1 MKKKIN
7 CFIPFG
13 NPKDTIQTVKE
24 LQASELVNKIYLLS
38 ADTNKECLPGCECL
52 LINGLYSTSTIKTIA
67 DNADDASYLL
77 LYTKQTPLK
86 LGLYALE
93 RMTQIIQSSSENAMV
108 YADHYQLVDGVLKQA
123 PVIDYQQGSLRDDFD
138 FGSVLLFNSEIFTLA
153 SSILEETVFQ
163 YAAFYEMRLMLGN
176 LFQII
181 HINEFLY
188 TEIETDTRKSGE
200 KQFDYVNPKNREVQI
215 EMEKVCIKHLK
226 EINAYVRPSS
236 RTVNLDREAF
246 EF

>member
-93 RMTQIIQSSSENAMV
+93 RMTQIIQNSSENAMV

-123 PVIDYQQGSLRDDFD
+123 PLLIINKEASGMILI
-138 FGSVLLFNSEIFTLA
+138 SVRCFYSIPKFSPLLQ
-153 SSILEETVFQ
+153 VFW
-163 YAAFYEMRLMLGN
+163 R
-176 LFQII
+176 
-181 HINEFLY
+181 
-188 TEIETDTRKSGE
+188 
-200 KQFDYVNPKNREVQI
+200 KQFSNMLHFMKCV
-215 EMEKVCIKHLK
+215 
-226 EINAYVRPSS
+226 
-236 RTVNLDREAF
+236 
-246 EF
+246 

>member
-38 ADTNKECLPGCECL
+38 TDTNKECLPGCECL

-93 RMTQIIQSSSENAMV
+93 RMTQIRVPQKMQW
-108 YADHYQLVDGVLKQA
+108 Y
-123 PVIDYQQGSLRDDFD
+123 
-138 FGSVLLFNSEIFTLA
+138 T
-153 SSILEETVFQ
+153 
-163 YAAFYEMRLMLGN
+163 
-176 LFQII
+176 QII
-181 HINEFLY
+181 TNWLTEFSNKLPLLIINKEA
-188 TEIETDTRKSGE
+188 SGMILISVRCFYSIPKFSPLLQVFWR
-200 KQFDYVNPKNREVQI
+200 KQFSNMLHFMKCV
-215 EMEKVCIKHLK
+215 
-226 EINAYVRPSS
+226 
-236 RTVNLDREAF
+236 
-246 EF
+246 

>member
-123 PVIDYQQGSLRDDFD
+123 PVIDYQQGSLRVILI
-138 FGSVLLFNSEIFTLA
+138 SVRCFYSIPEFSPLLQ
-153 SSILEETVFQ
+153 VFW
-163 YAAFYEMRLMLGN
+163 R
-176 LFQII
+176 
-181 HINEFLY
+181 
-188 TEIETDTRKSGE
+188 
-200 KQFDYVNPKNREVQI
+200 KQFSNMLHFMKCV
-215 EMEKVCIKHLK
+215 
-226 EINAYVRPSS
+226 
-236 RTVNLDREAF
+236 
-246 EF
+246 

>member
-123 PVIDYQQGSLRDDFD
+123 PLLIINKEASGMILI
-138 FGSVLLFNSEIFTLA
+138 SVRCFYSIPKFSPLLQ
-153 SSILEETVFQ
+153 VFW
-163 YAAFYEMRLMLGN
+163 R
-176 LFQII
+176 
-181 HINEFLY
+181 
-188 TEIETDTRKSGE
+188 
-200 KQFDYVNPKNREVQI
+200 KQFSNMLHFMKCV
-215 EMEKVCIKHLK
+215 
-226 EINAYVRPSS
+226 
-236 RTVNLDREAF
+236 
-246 EF
+246 

>member
-86 LGLYALE
+86 TRIVRTG
-93 RMTQIIQSSSENAMV
+93 TH
-108 YADHYQLVDGVLKQA
+108 DT
-123 PVIDYQQGSLRDDFD
+123 DY
-138 FGSVLLFNSEIFTLA
+138 T
-153 SSILEETVFQ
+153 
-163 YAAFYEMRLMLGN
+163 
-176 LFQII
+176 
-181 HINEFLY
+181 EFL
-188 TEIETDTRKSGE
+188 RKCNGIRRSLPTG
-200 KQFDYVNPKNREVQI
+200 
-215 EMEKVCIKHLK
+215 
-226 EINAYVRPSS
+226 
-236 RTVNLDREAF
+236 
-246 EF
+246 

>member
-153 SSILEETVFQ
+153 SSILKCV
-163 YAAFYEMRLMLGN
+163 
-176 LFQII
+176 
-181 HINEFLY
+181 
-188 TEIETDTRKSGE
+188 
-200 KQFDYVNPKNREVQI
+200 
-215 EMEKVCIKHLK
+215 
-226 EINAYVRPSS
+226 
-236 RTVNLDREAF
+236 
-246 EF
+246 

>member
-1 MKKKIN
+1 M
-7 CFIPFG
+7 
-13 NPKDTIQTVKE
+13 
-24 LQASELVNKIYLLS
+24 
-38 ADTNKECLPGCECL
+38 ECL

-77 LYTKQTPLK
+77 LLHTKQTPLK

-153 SSILEETVFQ
+153 SSIL
-163 YAAFYEMRLMLGN
+163 R
-176 LFQII
+176 
-181 HINEFLY
+181 
-188 TEIETDTRKSGE
+188 
-200 KQFDYVNPKNREVQI
+200 KQFSNMLHFMKCV
-215 EMEKVCIKHLK
+215 
-226 EINAYVRPSS
+226 
-236 RTVNLDREAF
+236 
-246 EF
+246 

>member
-108 YADHYQLVDGVLKQA
+108 YADHYQLVDGVLKQT
-123 PVIDYQQGSLRDDFD
+123 PVIDKEASGMILI
-138 FGSVLLFNSEIFTLA
+138 SVRCFYSIPKFSPLLQ
-153 SSILEETVFQ
+153 VFW
-163 YAAFYEMRLMLGN
+163 R
-176 LFQII
+176 
-181 HINEFLY
+181 
-188 TEIETDTRKSGE
+188 
-200 KQFDYVNPKNREVQI
+200 KQFSNMLHFMKCV
-215 EMEKVCIKHLK
+215 
-226 EINAYVRPSS
+226 
-236 RTVNLDREAF
+236 
-246 EF
+246 

>member
-1 MKKKIN
+1 ML
-7 CFIPFG
+7 
-13 NPKDTIQTVKE
+13 T
-24 LQASELVNKIYLLS
+24 
-38 ADTNKECLPGCECL
+38 
-52 LINGLYSTSTIKTIA
+52 
-67 DNADDASYLL
+67 NADDASYLL

-138 FGSVLLFNSEIFTLA
+138 FGSVLY
-153 SSILEETVFQ
+153 SIPKFSPLLQVFWRKQ
-163 YAAFYEMRLMLGN
+163 FSNMSAFYEMRLMLGN

-215 EMEKVCIKHLK
+215 EMEESLYQASERNQCLCKTFFPNSKPGQ
-226 EINAYVRPSS
+226 RS
-236 RTVNLDREAF
+236 F
-246 EF
+246 

>member
-108 YADHYQLVDGVLKQA
+108 YADHYQLVDGVLNKLPLLIINKEA
-123 PVIDYQQGSLRDDFD
+123 SGMILI
-138 FGSVLLFNSEIFTLA
+138 SVRCFYSIPKFSPLLQ
-153 SSILEETVFQ
+153 VFW
-163 YAAFYEMRLMLGN
+163 R
-176 LFQII
+176 
-181 HINEFLY
+181 
-188 TEIETDTRKSGE
+188 
-200 KQFDYVNPKNREVQI
+200 KQFSNMLHFMKCV
-215 EMEKVCIKHLK
+215 
-226 EINAYVRPSS
+226 
-236 RTVNLDREAF
+236 
-246 EF
+246 

>member
-24 LQASELVNKIYLLS
+24 LRASELVNKIYLLS

-93 RMTQIIQSSSENAMV
+93 RMTQIIQNSSENAMV

-123 PVIDYQQGSLRDDFD
+123 PVIDINKEASGMILI
-138 FGSVLLFNSEIFTLA
+138 SVRCFYSIPKFSPLLQ
-153 SSILEETVFQ
+153 VFW
-163 YAAFYEMRLMLGN
+163 R
-176 LFQII
+176 
-181 HINEFLY
+181 
-188 TEIETDTRKSGE
+188 
-200 KQFDYVNPKNREVQI
+200 KQFSNMLHFMKCV
-215 EMEKVCIKHLK
+215 
-226 EINAYVRPSS
+226 
-236 RTVNLDREAF
+236 
-246 EF
+246 

>member
-123 PVIDYQQGSLRDDFD
+123 PVIDYQQGSLRVILI
-138 FGSVLLFNSEIFTLA
+138 SVRCFYSIPKFSPLLQ
-153 SSILEETVFQ
+153 VFW
-163 YAAFYEMRLMLGN
+163 R
-176 LFQII
+176 
-181 HINEFLY
+181 
-188 TEIETDTRKSGE
+188 
-200 KQFDYVNPKNREVQI
+200 KQFSNMLHFMKCV
-215 EMEKVCIKHLK
+215 
-226 EINAYVRPSS
+226 
-236 RTVNLDREAF
+236 
-246 EF
+246 

>member
-93 RMTQIIQSSSENAMV
+93 RMTQIIQSSSENAR
-108 YADHYQLVDGVLKQA
+108 Y
-123 PVIDYQQGSLRDDFD
+123 
-138 FGSVLLFNSEIFTLA
+138 T
-153 SSILEETVFQ
+153 
-163 YAAFYEMRLMLGN
+163 
-176 LFQII
+176 QII
-181 HINEFLY
+181 TNWLTEFSNKLPLLIINKEA
-188 TEIETDTRKSGE
+188 SGMILISVRCFYSIPKFSPLLQVFWR
-200 KQFDYVNPKNREVQI
+200 KQFSNMLHFMKCV
-215 EMEKVCIKHLK
+215 
-226 EINAYVRPSS
+226 
-236 RTVNLDREAF
+236 
-246 EF
+246 

>member
-123 PVIDYQQGSLRDDFD
+123 PVLI
-138 FGSVLLFNSEIFTLA
+138 SVRCFYSIPKFSPLLQ
-153 SSILEETVFQ
+153 VFW
-163 YAAFYEMRLMLGN
+163 R
-176 LFQII
+176 
-181 HINEFLY
+181 
-188 TEIETDTRKSGE
+188 
-200 KQFDYVNPKNREVQI
+200 KQFSNMLHFMKCV
-215 EMEKVCIKHLK
+215 
-226 EINAYVRPSS
+226 
-236 RTVNLDREAF
+236 
-246 EF
+246 

>member
-93 RMTQIIQSSSENAMV
+93 RMTQIITNWLTEFSNKLPLLIINKEASGMI
-108 YADHYQLVDGVLKQA
+108 L
-123 PVIDYQQGSLRDDFD
+123 I
-138 FGSVLLFNSEIFTLA
+138 SVRCFYSIPKFSPLLQ
-153 SSILEETVFQ
+153 VFW
-163 YAAFYEMRLMLGN
+163 R
-176 LFQII
+176 
-181 HINEFLY
+181 
-188 TEIETDTRKSGE
+188 
-200 KQFDYVNPKNREVQI
+200 KQFSNMLHFMKCV
-215 EMEKVCIKHLK
+215 
-226 EINAYVRPSS
+226 
-236 RTVNLDREAF
+236 
-246 EF
+246 

>member
-86 LGLYALE
+86 LGLCFYS
-93 RMTQIIQSSSENAMV
+93 IPKFS
-108 YADHYQLVDGVLKQA
+108 
-123 PVIDYQQGSLRDDFD
+123 P
-138 FGSVLLFNSEIFTLA
+138 LLQ
-153 SSILEETVFQ
+153 VFW
-163 YAAFYEMRLMLGN
+163 R
-176 LFQII
+176 
-181 HINEFLY
+181 
-188 TEIETDTRKSGE
+188 
-200 KQFDYVNPKNREVQI
+200 KQFSNMLHFMKCV
-215 EMEKVCIKHLK
+215 
-226 EINAYVRPSS
+226 
-236 RTVNLDREAF
+236 
-246 EF
+246 